1 MPVLVRGLAGWK
13 YGLRSAIVEEIEA
26 LRAEIEH
33 LKARIVA
40 LEGEQGEEPDP
51 LLIGTE
57 IFRES
62 QRIKARA
69 KKR

>member
-1 MPVLVRGLAGWK
+1 M
-13 YGLRSAIVEEIEA
+13 EEIEA
-26 LRAEIEH
+26 LRAEIED
-33 LKARIVA
+33 LKARVAA
-40 LEGEQGEEPDP
+40 LEGEREEEPDP